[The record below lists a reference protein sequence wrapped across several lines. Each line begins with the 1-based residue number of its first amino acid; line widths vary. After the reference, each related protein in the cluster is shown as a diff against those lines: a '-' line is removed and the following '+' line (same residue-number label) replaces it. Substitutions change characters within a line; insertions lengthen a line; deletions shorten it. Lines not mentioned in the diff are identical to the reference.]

1 MCVLAGTA
9 TGVCLEKGPRM
20 SDISGE
26 STGTDVPVC
35 AKCGTPFDLYGGV
48 GPTRRWSR
56 VPCSP
61 IGCPDR
67 RREGEADDAR
77 QRPTGPRPRPR

>member
-9 TGVCLEKGPRM
+9 TRVCLEKGPRM

-35 AKCGTPFDLYGGV
+35 AKCGTPFDLYGAIALLYGYWLYRTGGV
-48 GPTRRWSR
+48 KERRTTTET
-56 VPCSP
+56 
-61 IGCPDR
+61 G
-67 RREGEADDAR
+67 
-77 QRPTGPRPRPR
+77 TGPRLRPR

>member
-26 STGTDVPVC
+26 STGTDY
-35 AKCGTPFDLYGGV
+35 PFTNPLSEIF
-48 GPTRRWSR
+48 RRLGW
-56 VPCSP
+56 
-61 IGCPDR
+61 
-67 RREGEADDAR
+67 
-77 QRPTGPRPRPR
+77 